1 MLITTPSSSMQ
12 FFSFFDVLLRAPT
25 TISMT
30 SMLLMFHFFFHISLF
45 SLWYLLIF
53 SFSFSLTLMSQGKAI
68 SIMVQLFSFLFTT
81 IISDFLAMISLSHWI
96 ITSHKLFTSL
106 FSTKPSGA
114 CSYYFSLHF
123 RLYFLIF

>member
-30 SMLLMFHFFFHISLF
+30 SMLLMFHFFFISLF

-53 SFSFSLTLMSQGKAI
+53 SFSFSLTLMSQGKAM

>member
-30 SMLLMFHFFFHISLF
+30 SMLLMFHFFLISLF

-96 ITSHKLFTSL
+96 ITSHKLFTFL

>member
-1 MLITTPSSSMQ
+1 MLITTLSSSMQ

-30 SMLLMFHFFFHISLF
+30 SMLLMFHFFLISLF

>member
-12 FFSFFDVLLRAPT
+12 FFSFFDVLLSAPT
-25 TISMT
+25 TIRMT
-30 SMLLMFHFFFHISLF
+30 SMLLMFHFLLISLF
-45 SLWYLLIF
+45 SFWYLLIF

>member
-12 FFSFFDVLLRAPT
+12 FFSFFDVLLRAST

-30 SMLLMFHFFFHISLF
+30 SMLLMFHFFLISLF

>member
-30 SMLLMFHFFFHISLF
+30 SMLLMFHFFLISLF

>member
-30 SMLLMFHFFFHISLF
+30 SMLLMFHFFFISLF

-81 IISDFLAMISLSHWI
+81 IISDFLAMISLSHCI